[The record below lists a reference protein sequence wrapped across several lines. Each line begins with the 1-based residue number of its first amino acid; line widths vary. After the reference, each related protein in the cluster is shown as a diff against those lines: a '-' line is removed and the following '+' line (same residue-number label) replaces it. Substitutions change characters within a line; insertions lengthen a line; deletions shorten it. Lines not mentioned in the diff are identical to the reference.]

1 MSRILIACIGAIVL
15 CGCSRDASEMDVAEQ
30 EMAAS
35 GAMDLV
41 AVQRMPAPSPQA
53 PPLADSVPTGMVIRT
68 GSVEVEVE
76 SIERGT
82 AAVQALVQQLGGYVT
97 NVSMQTGRER
107 RRQAQLTARVPAQR
121 FDEAIAGLDPLGDVE
136 SVNVTAEDVGE
147 EYADIEA
154 QVRNRARLEQRLL
167 ELLDTRTGR
176 LEDVLAVERELAR
189 VRETIERQ
197 EGRLRY
203 LRNRV
208 GMSTLTVTLH
218 EPAPVLSTYQ
228 GENIFVHALQSA
240 WRNFLGV
247 IVWLIAALGVIL
259 PLALLAWLAW
269 LVLRALRRV
278 LRRRRASGPVKPQT
292 PQNEA
297 RLRE

>member
-1 MSRILIACIGAIVL
+1 MSRMLIACITALVV
-15 CGCSRDASEMDVAEQ
+15 CGCSRDARDMDVAEQ

-35 GAMDLV
+35 GAMDM
-41 AVQRMPAPSPQA
+41 AVQNVPPAPPPPQQ
-53 PPLADSVPTGMVIRT
+53 PTLADSAPTGMVIRT
-68 GSVEVEVE
+68 GSVSVEVE

-82 AAVQALVQQLGGYVT
+82 EALQAMVQRLGGHVT
-97 NVSMQTGRER
+97 NVSMQIGRER
-107 RRQAQLTARVPAQR
+107 RREAQLTARVPAQR

-167 ELLDTRTGR
+167 ELLDTRTGE

-189 VRETIERQ
+189 VRETIERH

-208 GMSTLTVTLH
+208 GMSTLTISLR
-218 EPAPVLSTYQ
+218 EPAPVLSTYE

-247 IVWLIAALGVIL
+247 LVWLIAALGVIL

-269 LVLRALRRV
+269 LVLRHVRRW
-278 LRRRRASGPVKPQT
+278 RRRRRWEEREGPPGAK
-292 PQNEA
+292 A
-297 RLRE
+297 